1 MSVFTPESG
10 CSAERE
16 SVGINSRIQ
25 EFNCE
30 RAVTYRIVLSAYL
43 FKVQP
48 RNAQILFFENPRRGG
63 AAPRDKEIQNLR
75 ARVGAGAVLGRC
87 RAGTIAGRRRNAY
100 CRSVGAGGMT
110 ACVLAPSAT
119 VPQPGRDSIN
129 GDVDSLHELV
139 VSFSAARFC
148 AAMGLPTP
156 LAEPMTDAWT
166 TDGLPP

>member
-1 MSVFTPESG
+1 MSVFTSEGG

-30 RAVTYRIVLSAYL
+30 RAVTSRIVLSAYL

-63 AAPRDKEIQNLR
+63 AAPRDKAIQKLR
-75 ARVGAGAVLGRC
+75 ARVGAVVLG
-87 RAGTIAGRRRNAY
+87 AAAPAAIAATASGRRRNAY
-100 CRSVGAGGMT
+100 CLSVGAGGMT
-110 ACVLAPSAT
+110 ACVLAPSAA

-129 GDVDSLHELV
+129 GDVDSLHKLV
-139 VSFSAARFC
+139 VRRGRIGRSR
-148 AAMGLPTP
+148 
-156 LAEPMTDAWT
+156 PMA
-166 TDGLPP
+166 P

>member
-48 RNAQILFFENPRRGG
+48 GNAQLADVRFTPKSGH
-63 AAPRDKEIQNLR
+63 A
-75 ARVGAGAVLGRC
+75 LG
-87 RAGTIAGRRRNAY
+87 
-100 CRSVGAGGMT
+100 
-110 ACVLAPSAT
+110 
-119 VPQPGRDSIN
+119 
-129 GDVDSLHELV
+129 
-139 VSFSAARFC
+139 
-148 AAMGLPTP
+148 
-156 LAEPMTDAWT
+156 
-166 TDGLPP
+166 

>member
-48 RNAQILFFENPRRGG
+48 GNAQILFSTLIRMPGMQIRRIPR
-63 AAPRDKEIQNLR
+63 APRI
-75 ARVGAGAVLGRC
+75 
-87 RAGTIAGRRRNAY
+87 
-100 CRSVGAGGMT
+100 
-110 ACVLAPSAT
+110 
-119 VPQPGRDSIN
+119 VP
-129 GDVDSLHELV
+129 
-139 VSFSAARFC
+139 A
-148 AAMGLPTP
+148 
-156 LAEPMTDAWT
+156 
-166 TDGLPP
+166 

>member
-48 RNAQILFFENPRRGG
+48 GNAQILFSENPIGSWALALLAASRDHTG
-63 AAPRDKEIQNLR
+63 AATAYQFR
-75 ARVGAGAVLGRC
+75 AESLFTCSIEQVNFVHFGRF
-87 RAGTIAGRRRNAY
+87 
-100 CRSVGAGGMT
+100 
-110 ACVLAPSAT
+110 AT
-119 VPQPGRDSIN
+119 FMP
-129 GDVDSLHELV
+129 
-139 VSFSAARFC
+139 
-148 AAMGLPTP
+148 
-156 LAEPMTDAWT
+156 
-166 TDGLPP
+166 